1 MEHYLFRLVNPH
13 IKGEIIL
20 DLISSTATTYSQHGK
35 KILHF
40 SKTFVKQPQQRQ
52 HFHSLSMAIE
62 EISLRSIHSGSK
74 HLPTMHLPRAQ
85 TQEDSGEMDHPMT
98 DVSDSPEASS
108 LEIVIPSSSV
118 VTPDRAPLEL
128 SVQLSNARDRE
139 SQLDATEQPT
149 LQERLRSVISAEF
162 DLEIQLK
169 SQEVSAIDA
178 EIAKIHSMM
187 LQIKQAYETNPETVA
202 AANSMPEFT
211 DFYANFFYTKTQ
223 PKKATVNNSHA
234 RNSDSS
240 QDLDRDGSMRKRH
253 YSFNH
258 SNTTTPAKML
268 RSQSFS
274 TSLSERP
281 SRLRKQDSIDRP
293 SVTKPKCIIR
303 RNDGVLVRLVCPK
316 CHRDN
321 FGSAQGFINHCRISH
336 SLELTTHDAAAVECG
351 VEVEEQDEIGLD
363 AKQRMAEGRPSR
375 KVEEASAANLLKK
388 TKANRI
394 KRGFVSNADSGKKAT
409 VESTTAPVD
418 KNGGQLGGKYRPG
431 FAPSHWSMLPN
442 TEGGSSFGGK
452 TLPGQVTTQHVPGV
466 RRLTTGSS
474 TKLGRILKPTEKAR
488 SMSSSLG
495 RIVPTMLLDSDE
507 EEEAE
512 EDELD
517 SDNHKEEVDEED
529 EVSGDD
535 EFDESLTK
543 GFAQRRRSSAK
554 TLPGSRPLPSAS
566 KPPVDG
572 LQKFMPLSRF
582 F

>member
-1 MEHYLFRLVNPH
+1 
-13 IKGEIIL
+13 
-20 DLISSTATTYSQHGK
+20 
-35 KILHF
+35 
-40 SKTFVKQPQQRQ
+40 
-52 HFHSLSMAIE
+52 
-62 EISLRSIHSGSK
+62 
-74 HLPTMHLPRAQ
+74 
-85 TQEDSGEMDHPMT
+85 MDHPMT
-98 DVSDSPEASS
+98 DVSDSPEATS
-108 LEIVIPSSSV
+108 LEVATPSSSL
-118 VTPDRAPLEL
+118 VTPDGDSLEL
-128 SVQLSNARDRE
+128 SVQLSNARERE

-169 SQEVSAIDA
+169 SQEVCAIDA
-178 EIAKIHSMM
+178 EIAKIHSLM
-187 LQIKQAYETNPETVA
+187 LQIKQAYETNPEKVA
-202 AANSMPEFT
+202 TANTMPEFT
-211 DFYANFFYTKTQ
+211 DFYANFFYTKPQ
-223 PKKATVNNSHA
+223 PKKATVNNSHG

-240 QDLDRDGSMRKRH
+240 QDVDSDSSMRKRH
-253 YSFNH
+253 YSFNFD
-258 SNTTTPAKML
+258 NTTTPAKML

-281 SRLRKQDSIDRP
+281 SRLRKQDSVDR
-293 SVTKPKCIIR
+293 SSITKPKCIIR

-363 AKQRMAEGRPSR
+363 AKQRMADGRPSR
-375 KVEEASAANLLKK
+375 KVEEVRAADLLKK
-388 TKANRI
+388 NKANRI
-394 KRGFVSNADSGKKAT
+394 KRGLISQADSSKRAT
-409 VESTTAPVD
+409 METAAAPVD
-418 KNGGQLGGKYRPG
+418 KNGGKLGGKYRPG

-442 TEGGSSFGGK
+442 TEVGSSSGGK
-452 TLPGQVTTQHVPGV
+452 TLPGQVTNQHVPGV

-488 SMSSSLG
+488 SLSSSLG

-507 EEEAE
+507 EEEGE
-512 EDELD
+512 EVELD
-517 SDNHKEEVDEED
+517 DDQDKDEVDEED

-535 EFDESLTK
+535 FDESLIK
-543 GFAQRRRSSAK
+543 GFAQRRSSSAK